1 MNIQVWALTDAEV
14 GHYISFLL
22 SRHLRA
28 EEREPDYTV
37 VFQWKDELLNY
48 VIKSNPCPA
57 YKPVDFSVLCHP
69 ASKTGFAT
77 PCDKLSSFYV

>member
-1 MNIQVWALTDAEV
+1 MEHGLLCYATPYKSTVLMNIQVWALTDAGV

-37 VFQWKDELLNY
+37 VFQRMNCL
-48 VIKSNPCPA
+48 IM
-57 YKPVDFSVLCHP
+57 
-69 ASKTGFAT
+69 
-77 PCDKLSSFYV
+77 